1 MFIPL
6 DVAGYQAAAGGV
18 IPNERNCMKNWKI
31 VLLIVWLAMVGL
43 MCLGCNGITADA
55 SHAALIDSTS
65 AWAGA
70 VSIKAN
76 VPDSCPDCVG
86 ALTKDQVKSLF
97 KSNAVL
103 WRYFQ
108 QAKSGQGVMPAVPAG
123 E

>member
-1 MFIPL
+1 MKRFKLTIL
-6 DVAGYQAAAGGV
+6 LVWLGFVAGMM
-18 IPNERNCMKNWKI
+18 I
-31 VLLIVWLAMVGL
+31 
-43 MCLGCNGITADA
+43 GCNGITADA